1 MKVKRT
7 ILAPVVVAFFALAT
21 GGWLLQRG
29 VEEGR
34 SVYEQSRLFEDV
46 LRQVETSFV
55 EEFARDSLYRMAISG
70 LLEELGDP
78 HTELMERRQ
87 YEELVLQT
95 TGEYGGIG
103 IQIAKRNGWITV
115 VAPLRGTPGERA
127 GLMAGD
133 AIVEVNGESTSEWS
147 EDEAVN
153 RLRGPK
159 GEPVEIGI
167 MRAGADEP
175 IPFRIVRDD
184 IVITSVPA
192 AYVMDGG
199 VGYVELSVFS
209 ETSVDSLRH
218 AIDRLRAQGA
228 TSLILDLR
236 GNPGGVLEAGLA
248 VSDLFLNPGDKLSEI
263 QGRTPQNSQSWTD
276 RVEQPFADLPMVV
289 LLNPFSASAA
299 EIVAGALQDHDRA
312 LILGQ
317 TSFGKGSV
325 QSLLNLPGGDI
336 LKMTTARWLTP
347 SGRSIQGPYGID
359 AERAAAQAERMA
371 AAGRPADPDAPEGLP
386 EDVPT
391 FQTDMGRTVYGGGGI
406 RPDLLVRPDTI
417 STSEQ
422 VFVRALNQHGQAYA
436 DARFAYAVE
445 FIRQNAGL
453 QRGFQV
459 AGAMLDDFY
468 AALSA
473 ADIDIERAVYDA
485 AEVWVTRD
493 LGIEI
498 TRRKWNDEAAR
509 MRVNLEDVQV
519 RTAAEILR
527 QVTRPVEVFAAAD
540 AFADRRQG
548 SVGASSGGR

>member
-7 ILAPVVVAFFALAT
+7 ILAPVTVAFFALAT

-29 VEEGR
+29 VAEGR

-55 EEFARDSLYRMAISG
+55 QEFARDSLYRMAING

-78 HTELMERRQ
+78 HTALMERRE
-87 YEELVLQT
+87 YDELVLQT

-133 AIVEVNGESTSEWS
+133 AIVEVNGESTREWS
-147 EDEAVN
+147 EEEAVN

-159 GEPVEIGI
+159 GQPVEIGVR
-167 MRAGADEP
+167 RAGADEP

-184 IVITSVPA
+184 IVLSSVPA
-192 AYVMDGG
+192 AYVLDGG
-199 VGYVELSVFS
+199 VGYVALEVFS
-209 ETSVDSLRH
+209 ESSLDSLQH
-218 AIDRLRAQGA
+218 AIDRLRQDGA
-228 TSLILDLR
+228 NSLILDLR

-248 VSDLFLNPGDKLSEI
+248 VSDLFLDPGALLSEI
-263 QGRTPQNSQSWTD
+263 RGRDRANSQSWTD
-276 RVEQPFADLPMVV
+276 RVTQPYADMPMAV
-289 LLNPFSASAA
+289 LVNPFSASAS

-312 LILGQ
+312 VIVGQ
-317 TSFGKGSV
+317 TTFGKGSV
-325 QSLLNLPGGDI
+325 QSLLNLPGGDV

-359 AERAAAQAERMA
+359 AERMASDAALRG
-371 AAGRPADPDAPEGLP
+371 AGPVEPDPSEELP
-386 EDVPT
+386 DDVPT
-391 FQTDMGRTVYGGGGI
+391 FETDMGRTVYGGGGI

-417 STSEQ
+417 SSADQ

-436 DARFAYAVE
+436 DARFAYAVAV
-445 FIRQNAGL
+445 IRENPAL
-453 QRGFQV
+453 QPGFEV
-459 AGAMLDDFY
+459 TEAMRDAFYRALD
-468 AALSA
+468 A
-473 ADIDIERAVYDA
+473 ADIDVDRAVYDA
-485 AEVWVTRD
+485 AAEWVARD

-498 TRRKWNDEAAR
+498 TRRKWNEEAAR
-509 MRVNLEDVQV
+509 MRANVEDVQV

-527 QVTRPVEVFAAAD
+527 QATTPVDVFAVAEAY
-540 AFADRRQG
+540 AERREG
-548 SVGASSGGR
+548 NVGAGSGGR

>member
-46 LRQVETSFV
+46 LRQVEMSFV
-55 EEFARDSLYRMAISG
+55 EEFARDSLYRMAING

-95 TGEYGGIG
+95 SGEYGGIG

-133 AIVEVNGESTSEWS
+133 AIVQVNGESTREWS
-147 EDEAVN
+147 EDEAVS

-218 AIDRLRAQGA
+218 AIDRLRDQGA

-248 VSDLFLNPGDKLSEI
+248 VSDLFLDPGAKLSEI

-276 RVEQPFADLPMVV
+276 RVEQPYADLPMAV
-289 LLNPFSASAA
+289 LVNPFSASAA

-359 AERAAAQAERMA
+359 ADREIREVPQP
-371 AAGRPADPDAPEGLP
+371 GLGDPVDPDAQDRLP
-386 EDVPT
+386 DNVPT
-391 FQTDMGRTVYGGGGI
+391 FQTTMGRTVFGGGGI
-406 RPDLLVRPDTI
+406 RPDLVVRLDTI
-417 STSEQ
+417 STGEQ

-445 FIRQNAGL
+445 VIRQNPGL
-453 QRGFQV
+453 QRGFTV
-459 AGAMLDDFY
+459 TGAMLDDFY

-473 ADIDIERAVYDA
+473 ADIDLERAVYDA

-540 AFADRRQG
+540 AFKDRRQG
-548 SVGASSGGR
+548 NVGAGSGGR